1 MQRALFAVP
10 SSSLA
15 PRRDPGTGLRRNHN
29 GETRHLKKGERYCC
43 PHAVQAS
50 ALPLPTVSSEAPL
63 SPAEHGTQ
71 NTALTRRAAPSKHS
85 RAARRETDV
94 DIDTDKSL
102 KNVKAPAESVDSR
115 PAVLQAQH
123 GAGITKKNKAGRKA
137 VLSTKARRRA
147 EKGADR
153 AEAIMDRTANK
164 KEKSRGHS
172 KVIQGRAKN
181 WEDVNKKSLD
191 EVRRALM
198 AAEDDSADEDEHAK
212 DAAAAGEDKGAETDE
227 EMDAAPVVA
236 GKATAAAAAAAA
248 APAASDEL
256 DEEIL

>member
-1 MQRALFAVP
+1 MAK
-10 SSSLA
+10 
-15 PRRDPGTGLRRNHN
+15 PGIS
-29 GETRHLKKGERYCC
+29 KK
-43 PHAVQAS
+43 AK
-50 ALPLPTVSSEAPL
+50 
-63 SPAEHGTQ
+63 
-71 NTALTRRAAPSKHS
+71 APSKHS

-115 PAVLQAQH
+115 PSVLQAQH
-123 GAGITKKNKAGRKA
+123 GAGITKRNKAGRKA

-153 AEAIMDRTANK
+153 AEAIMDRTANR

-198 AAEDDSADEDEHAK
+198 AAENDSADEDEDVK
-212 DAAAAGEDKGAETDE
+212 DAAAAGEGQEDKGAETDE

-236 GKATAAAAAAAA
+236 GKETAAAA

>member
-1 MQRALFAVP
+1 MAK
-10 SSSLA
+10 
-15 PRRDPGTGLRRNHN
+15 PGIS
-29 GETRHLKKGERYCC
+29 KK
-43 PHAVQAS
+43 AK
-50 ALPLPTVSSEAPL
+50 
-63 SPAEHGTQ
+63 
-71 NTALTRRAAPSKHS
+71 APSKHS

-102 KNVKAPAESVDSR
+102 KNVKAPAESVDAR
-115 PAVLQAQH
+115 PSVLQAQH
-123 GAGITKKNKAGRKA
+123 GAGITKRSKAGRKA

-198 AAEDDSADEDEHAK
+198 AAENDSADEDEHVR
-212 DAAAAGEDKGAETDE
+212 DAAAAGEDEGDKEAETDE

-236 GKATAAAAAAAA
+236 GKETAAAAAAA
-248 APAASDEL
+248 PASDEL